1 MHYRQTY
8 RSYYERVHYF
18 GPYFDIK
25 RIYLPYMFYFVL
37 ISKMQGYRCG
47 KIEIYRL
54 QKCLIWNVFTELVIY
69 SSIE

>member
-1 MHYRQTY
+1 
-8 RSYYERVHYF
+8 
-18 GPYFDIK
+18 
-25 RIYLPYMFYFVL
+25 MFYFVL